1 MPRMTTAQYLA
12 YQALTGRREDKSCPD
27 ETLDDE
33 SKFHEAIIAYL
44 KSEGVHGIVHSRMDQ
59 PTTQQVGVPDF
70 LFAVGGVPV
79 ALEAKVKGRKT
90 TLAQTGWLMALSL
103 DGWVTMVVRS
113 LEDVK
118 KAVSDARNRVLYENQ
133 KAENHS

>member
-1 MPRMTTAQYLA
+1 MRFTVAEYLA
-12 YQALTGRREDKSCPD
+12 YCAKSHKHKNLGPGYY
-27 ETLDDE
+27 EIDDE
-33 SKFHEAIIAYL
+33 GKFHEEIIAYL
-44 KSEGVHGIVHSRMDQ
+44 KAEGVHGIVHSRMDQ

-70 LFAVGGVPV
+70 LFAVKGVPV

-118 KAVSDARNRVLYENQ
+118 KAVSDARKRVL
-133 KAENHS
+133 

>member
-1 MPRMTTAQYLA
+1 M
-12 YQALTGRREDKSCPD
+12 
-27 ETLDDE
+27 DDE

-44 KSEGVHGIVHSRMDQ
+44 KGEGVHGIVHSRMDQ

-79 ALEAKVKGRKT
+79 ALEAKVKNRKT

-113 LEDVK
+113 LADVK
-118 KAVSDARNRVLYENQ
+118 KAVSDARNRLPG
-133 KAENHS
+133 ATL